1 MIVFFLTI
9 TYPQQKPTVS
19 FHEFG
24 QQPYNLIGT
33 KESVYIKKELS
44 NKPIKTRLE
53 VQCIY
58 MKLPRSEARKP
69 NVRHSR
75 L

>member
-9 TYPQQKPTVS
+9 TYPQQQPTES

-53 VQCIY
+53 VY
-58 MKLPRSEARKP
+58 T
-69 NVRHSR
+69 
-75 L
+75 